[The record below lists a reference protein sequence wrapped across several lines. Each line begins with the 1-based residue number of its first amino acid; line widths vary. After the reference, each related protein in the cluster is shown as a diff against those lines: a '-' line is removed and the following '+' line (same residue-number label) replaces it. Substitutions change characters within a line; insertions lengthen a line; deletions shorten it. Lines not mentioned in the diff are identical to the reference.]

1 MDTKKTDTPVAQL
14 VEQRI
19 PNPQVAGSSP
29 SRRGSQLQT
38 NGQHNGPDDNGKSA
52 SRDGREPGG
61 LYKPS
66 EGYWVRMMTA
76 VIAGLLVA
84 AIGGWLWQQLSIVSL
99 PTPKWTLTLAQ
110 PEGTAPATGNSIT
123 FLHNNGVALENVGSG
138 AILPATSS
146 DSILVGDLQLS
157 SGRSMAEVDRVRIEG
172 AAKDAPPAFEAV
184 VKAKRGIPIFEP
196 VYLQAGVAGA
206 VVIVGAILVLWLVG
220 IKRSTVDFLIATD
233 AEMKKVNW
241 STRKHI
247 LDSTWVVVG
256 ATVVLVISL
265 FLMDLA
271 FSKIM
276 ALIGVL
282 KG

>member
-29 SRRGSQLQT
+29 SRRGSQLQV
-38 NGQHNGPDDNGKSA
+38 NGSSPSGEPGSKS
-52 SRDGREPGG
+52 SRDGQEPGG
-61 LYKPS
+61 LYKPT
-66 EGYWVRMMTA
+66 EGYWVRMLTA

-110 PEGTAPATGNSIT
+110 PEGTPPATGNSIT
-123 FLHNNGVALENVGSG
+123 FLHNNGIAFENVGSG

-220 IKRSTVDFLIATD
+220 VRRSTVDFLIATD

-256 ATVVLVISL
+256 ATVILVISL